1 MRKLQAF
8 LHLSADGYF
17 SGPGGDLSWTRHD
30 QDPEYKQFA
39 DENARGDSVLVFGRV
54 TYQMMASFWPSP
66 MALEREPVMAEKMNA
81 ATKVVFTRSLSE
93 ATWNNTVL
101 VKGDAVEEM
110 RKLKQQPGTVLTL
123 LGSGS
128 LVRHFAEA
136 GLVDEFQLLLTPVA
150 LGAGRTLFEGMQKRL
165 DLDLV
170 SSRAFQNGKVLLTY
184 KPTQPL

>member
-17 SGPGGDLSWTRHD
+17 TGPGGDLSWTRHD
-30 QDPEYKQFA
+30 QDPEYKQWA
-39 DENARGDSVLVFGRV
+39 DENARRDSVLVFGRA
-54 TYQMMASFWPSP
+54 TYQMMASFWPSS

-81 ATKVVFTRSLSE
+81 ATKVVFSRSLTE

-101 VKGDAVEEM
+101 VTGDAIEQM
-110 RKLKQQPGTVLTL
+110 QKLKQQPGATLTI

-128 LVRHFAEA
+128 LVRHFAET
-136 GLVDEFQLLLTPVA
+136 GLLDEVQLLITPVA
-150 LGAGRTLFEGMQKRL
+150 LGGGRTLFEGIQKRL

-170 SSRAFQNGKVLLTY
+170 SSRTFQNGKVLLIY
-184 KPTQPL
+184 KPQSS